1 MLGGC
6 LGFGGKWREYGVS
19 AVLALLI
26 GVAVDPGPAF
36 GALAPTPQI
45 DVRRDH
51 SQPDRRRDQ
60 DGVLDIES
68 DSLPQSSVV
77 TIRRR
82 IIIRIPMVPM
92 ALPLAPE
99 PGGSATRAMVPPRME
114 PGPPCVAHRKIQRAS
129 LSERNGV
136 VLLMAGNTR
145 YQARLER
152 GCRPADF
159 QSGFYINPTADGAV
173 CAGRD
178 LLHARSGANCL
189 ITRFSRI
196 RSAK

>member
-1 MLGGC
+1 M
-6 LGFGGKWREYGVS
+6 S
-19 AVLALLI
+19 AVLGLLI
-26 GVAVDPGPAF
+26 GITADPGPAF
-36 GALAPTPQI
+36 VTLLPA
-45 DVRRDH
+45 
-51 SQPDRRRDQ
+51 SQLDIAWDNSQRDRRNEQ
-60 DGVLDIES
+60 GVLDIES
-68 DSLPQSSVV
+68 DNLPQSSVV

-82 IIIRIPMVPM
+82 IIIRIPMMPM
-92 ALPLAPE
+92 TLPLSPD
-99 PGGSATRAMVPPRME
+99 PGRSATRAMVPLRTE
-114 PGPPCVAHRKIQRAS
+114 PGPPCVAHRKIQSAS

-136 VLLMAGNTR
+136 VLLMAGNAR

-178 LLHARSGANCL
+178 LLRARSGANCL

-196 RSAK
+196 RPGK